1 MRLISNNSSIELS
14 PTIPPTV
21 PASKRNDI
29 RVKLAL
35 SHPTKTIAEEEYVS
49 TCSIQRYPKNLLQ
62 HSHTYAARDVSQGR
76 LTPEMKMVCP

>member
-49 TCSIQRYPKNLLQ
+49 TCSIQ
-62 HSHTYAARDVSQGR
+62 
-76 LTPEMKMVCP
+76 